1 MGLLKK
7 LSKSSFGVL
16 IDENLRSCV
25 IRDITNMNNYHEY
38 YYYHQNYAK
47 LVNLEV

>member
-7 LSKSSFGVL
+7 LANSSFWVP
-16 IDENLRSCV
+16 IDENLRSYV
-25 IRDITNMNNYHEY
+25 IRHITNQQKLSSFI
-38 YYYHQNYAK
+38 QNYAK